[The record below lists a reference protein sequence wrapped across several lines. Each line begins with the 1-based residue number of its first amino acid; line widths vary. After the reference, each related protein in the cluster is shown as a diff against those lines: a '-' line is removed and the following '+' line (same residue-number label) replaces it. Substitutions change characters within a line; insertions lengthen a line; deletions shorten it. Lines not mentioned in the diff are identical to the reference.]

1 MRRTSPLR
9 EAGLDAVTLVV
20 LFLLLV
26 PILWVFVASVRPE
39 TDITGGGLWPQR
51 LTFVHYEAILAKKP
65 FLIALK
71 NSLIVGIV
79 VAIIT
84 TALAL
89 PAAYALSR
97 FRFHGRTF
105 FGLLILGTQMLP
117 SLAVLVPLVVIVR
130 QLGLTNTLTALI
142 FTHLALGMPIAVWML
157 KGYID
162 AIPKELE
169 EAAMIDGCSRV
180 GALTRIVI
188 PLIRPAIIAVGTFAF
203 VLSWGE
209 YLMALALIS
218 KADVKTL
225 PLALQGLF
233 DPYSF
238 SWGQV
243 MAGGTIIA
251 LPAILLFLIFRKQL
265 VGGLLAGGVKG

>member
-142 FTHLALGMPIAVWML
+142 FTHL
-157 KGYID
+157 D
-162 AIPKELE
+162 A
-169 EAAMIDGCSRV
+169 
-180 GALTRIVI
+180 
-188 PLIRPAIIAVGTFAF
+188 
-203 VLSWGE
+203 
-209 YLMALALIS
+209 
-218 KADVKTL
+218 
-225 PLALQGLF
+225 QGLHRRHPEGARGSG
-233 DPYSF
+233 DD
-238 SWGQV
+238 
-243 MAGGTIIA
+243 
-251 LPAILLFLIFRKQL
+251 RR
-265 VGGLLAGGVKG
+265 LLAGRRADAHRHPADPARHHRGRHLRLRPLLG

>member
-1 MRRTSPLR
+1 MRRYNPTR
-9 EAGLDAVTLVV
+9 EISLDLLTLAVLLV
-20 LFLLLV
+20 FLL

-39 TDITGGGLWPQR
+39 TDITGAGLIPTR
-51 LTFVHYEAILAKKP
+51 FTFEHYEAILAKRP

-71 NSLIVGIV
+71 NSLIVGVV
-79 VAIIT
+79 VAIFT

-97 FRFHGRTF
+97 FTFHGRNF
-105 FGLLILGTQMLP
+105 FALLILGTQMLP
-117 SLAVLVPLVVIVR
+117 SLAVLVPLVVIIR
-130 QLGLTNTLTALI
+130 QIGLTNTLTALI

-169 EAAMIDGCSRV
+169 EAAQIDGCGRISAMV
-180 GALTRIVI
+180 RIVL

-218 KADVKTL
+218 KSDVKTL

-251 LPAILLFLIFRKQL
+251 LPAILLFLIFRRQL